1 MTGELAG
8 RLPGKSAIVTGA
20 ASGVGAGIARRFAV
34 EGARV
39 VVNDLDA
46 DGAQHIAAEIVASGG
61 TALACAGDVSRD
73 ADVARL
79 VAAAIEGFGGLD
91 VVVNNAGTTH
101 RNQPMLDVPEAMFDR
116 IYAVNVKSLFLT
128 AKHAVPHFRAQRRGV
143 FITIAST
150 AGVRPRPGL
159 TWYNGSKGAA
169 IVTSRSM
176 AAELAPDN
184 IRVNV
189 INPVA
194 GETGLLADFMGE
206 DTPQRRAQFIAS
218 IPLGRL
224 SQPATVAHVA
234 NFDIA
239 AVFFASDEA
248 SFITGTCLE
257 VDGGRCI

>member
-1 MTGELAG
+1 M
-8 RLPGKSAIVTGA
+8 RLNDKIAIVTGA
-20 ASGVGAGIARRFAV
+20 GSGFGAGIARRFAD

-39 VVNDLDA
+39 VVNDLHEDTAKRTA
-46 DGAQHIAAEIVASGG
+46 DDIVRSGG
-61 TALACAGDVSRD
+61 RAAACAADVSRD

-79 VAAAIEGFGGLD
+79 VAFALDTYGGLD

-101 RNQPMLDVPEAMFDR
+101 RNQPMLDVPEELFDR
-116 IYAVNVKSLFLT
+116 IYAVNVKSLYLT
-128 AKHAVPHFRAQRRGV
+128 AKHAVPHFRRQKNGV

-224 SQPATVAHVA
+224 SQPA
-234 NFDIA
+234 DIATA

-248 SFITGTCLE
+248 SFITGACLE

>member
-1 MTGELAG
+1 MRLAD
-8 RLPGKSAIVTGA
+8 KIAIVTGA
-20 ASGVGAGIARRFAV
+20 GSGFGRGIAMRFAA

-39 VVNDLDA
+39 IVNDIHEAHGRETVDA
-46 DGAQHIAAEIVASGG
+46 IGAAAHFCAGNVADDGDVERLVEF
-61 TALACAGDVSRD
+61 ALATY
-73 ADVARL
+73 
-79 VAAAIEGFGGLD
+79 GGLTT
-91 VVVNNAGTTH
+91 VVNNAGTTH
-101 RNQPMLDVPEAMFDR
+101 RNQPLLDVTEAEFDR

-128 AKHAVPHFRAQRRGV
+128 ARHVVPHFRRQGGGS

-176 AAELAPDN
+176 AAELARDN

-194 GETGLLADFMGE
+194 GETAMLADFMGG
-206 DTPQRRAQFIAS
+206 DTPDKRAQFIAT

-224 SQPATVAHVA
+224 SLPSDVAT
-234 NFDIA
+234 A

-248 SFITGTCLE
+248 SFLTGACLE